1 MLLDVERLNVSYGKV
16 VAVTDVS
23 LGVPEGKIVTIL
35 GANGA
40 GKTSVLN
47 SIMGVTPSRGNV
59 VFDGETITRWSS
71 ARRVAAG
78 MALVP
83 ESRRIL
89 LSLSIDENLL
99 MGAYQRKDHAIHADL
114 DKIYDLF
121 PNLAR
126 RRRELGS
133 VLSGGEQQML
143 AIGRALMARPRLLL
157 MDEPSLGLSPLF
169 VREIFRLIRTLNG
182 TGLSIL
188 LVEQNTRLA
197 LQTAHYGYV
206 LKLGRSV
213 LDGDTPTLS
222 RSGGVA
228 KAYLGGQAVPEPVQL
243 DRKVHPSVQA
253 ATGRNRWLTDG
264 KDLQPSRM
272 FYTALGHYPF
282 P

>member
-1 MLLDVERLNVSYGKV
+1 MLLEVNSLNVSYGRV
-16 VAVTDVS
+16 VAVTDVNI
-23 LGVPEGKIVTIL
+23 GVTEGQIVTIL

-47 SIMGVTPSRGNV
+47 SIMGVTPSLGKI
-59 VFDGETITRWSS
+59 VFNGETITKWPS

-83 ESRRIL
+83 EGRRIL
-89 LSLSIDENLL
+89 LSLSVDENLL
-99 MGAYQRKDHAIHADL
+99 MGAYQRKDRAIIADR

-182 TGLSIL
+182 SGLSIL

-197 LQTAHYGYV
+197 LQTAHHGYV
-206 LKLGRSV
+206 LKLGRLL
-213 LDGDTPTLS
+213 LDGDTAVLS
-222 RSGGVA
+222 RSGELA
-228 KAYLGGQAVPEPVQL
+228 KAYLGGEAAPEL
-243 DRKVHPSVQA
+243 VHSV
-253 ATGRNRWLTDG
+253 
-264 KDLQPSRM
+264 
-272 FYTALGHYPF
+272 
-282 P
+282 